1 MASQQTP
8 APGLI
13 RRAWQRVRERPP
25 EAPPIRCKVCDRGE
39 LELKDLNRMSGPVV
53 MIGVILLIFS
63 LIGTVLCAIAFFSL
77 LSEAQQDLSRSGLVG
92 VSAGMWITIAIGIA
106 CFVGGLLGWLLVMRK
121 RVLQCSFC
129 SAVINAS

>member
-13 RRAWQRVRERPP
+13 RRAWHRMKERPP

-53 MIGVILLIFS
+53 LIGVILLIPS
-63 LIGTVLCAIAFFSL
+63 LIGMVLSAIAFFSL
-77 LSEAQQDLSRSGLVG
+77 LAEAQQDFAKSGASG
-92 VSAGMWITIAIGIA
+92 VSGIVWITVAVGIA

-121 RVLQCSFC
+121 RVLQCSYC